1 MTSREPVARPP
12 ITAAEWAGLMPRPAI
27 ACSAGINWRTISAF
41 RFIHPECDSVDTPP
55 LQTHLI
61 VCHLANPSGV
71 SQRLN
76 GRRRAG
82 LSRPGDIM
90 IMAANQ
96 PSEWTWERSPDVLH
110 LYLDTALVRQAALE
124 AGGDGFDLADGVCI
138 PDPAICR
145 IGLDLLA
152 ELQQPGF
159 GSNLYGEALSQALAV
174 QLLRRHS
181 TLGRAPAAG
190 RDGLPA
196 YKLRRALEY
205 IDDNLSSDL
214 SVEEIA
220 RAAATSPFHFS
231 RAFKLSTGDPP
242 HRFVLR
248 RRVERAQD
256 LLRSSDLPL
265 VEVALAVGFAS
276 QAHFSTVFRRC
287 SGMSP
292 KKYRDTL
299 RG

>member
-1 MTSREPVARPP
+1 MTSREPGAQPS

-27 ACSAGINWRTISAF
+27 ACSASVNWRSISAF
-41 RFIHPECDSVDTPP
+41 RFIHPECGSVDTPP

-76 GRRRAG
+76 GRRQAG

-110 LYLDTALVRQAALE
+110 LYLDTALVRQAAAE
-124 AGGDGFDLADGVCI
+124 SGADSFDLADGVCI
-138 PDPAICR
+138 PDAAICR

-152 ELQQPGF
+152 ELQDPGF
-159 GSNLYGEALSQALAV
+159 GCNLYGEALGQALAV

-181 TLGRAPAAG
+181 TVGRAPRAG
-190 RDGLPA
+190 RDGLPP
-196 YKLRRALEY
+196 YKLRLVLEF
-205 IDDNLSSDL
+205 IDENLANDL

-220 RAAATSPFHFS
+220 QAVAISPFHFS
-231 RAFKLSTGDPP
+231 RAFKQSTGHPP

-248 RRVERAQD
+248 RRVERAKD
-256 LLRSSDLPL
+256 LLRSSDLSL
-265 VEVALAVGFAS
+265 VEVALAMGFAS

-287 SGMSP
+287 SGLSP
-292 KKYRDTL
+292 KKYRDTY